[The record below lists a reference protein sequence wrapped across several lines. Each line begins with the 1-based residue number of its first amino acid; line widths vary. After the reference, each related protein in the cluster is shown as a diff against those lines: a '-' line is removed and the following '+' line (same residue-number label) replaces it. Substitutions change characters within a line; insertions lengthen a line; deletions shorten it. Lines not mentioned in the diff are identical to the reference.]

1 MATSSQ
7 NTKAKQKQNFVK
19 NGFSGEFLN
28 KSPSHNAPPERKVIT
43 HKLAGILNLGQTI
56 EIGPPT
62 TPSQKEQLSWPV
74 NYLQKEHTLLLNNR
88 QKELKKAIQELRQEI
103 AKLIKTSQKVS
114 KQAEKA
120 VIGSI
125 PEASEYQISFLQK
138 IKKFIIDFRKNIS
151 KAAVWMEVFN
161 SKKRKKNTF
170 WNKVKNKKSGGQQ
183 YLFSGEH
190 SASRAAA

>member
-1 MATSSQ
+1 MATSFQ
-7 NTKAKQKQNFVK
+7 NTKAKQKQHFIK

-28 KSPSHNAPPERKVIT
+28 KSAFPTTPPEKKPIT

-56 EIGPPT
+56 EVSPSPT
-62 TPSQKEQLSWPV
+62 LPQKEQFSWPA
-74 NYLQKEHTLLLNNR
+74 NHLQKEHAAILNSR
-88 QKELKKAIQELRQEI
+88 QKELKKAIQQLRQEI
-103 AKLIKTSQKVS
+103 AKLIKTSRKVN

-120 VIGSI
+120 VISFI
-125 PEASEYQISFLQK
+125 PEPSEYQVSFLQR

-151 KAAVWMEVFN
+151 KAAVWLETFN
-161 SKKRKKNTF
+161 SKKRKKNAF
-170 WNKVKNKKSGGQQ
+170 WGKVKNKKSGGQQ